1 MTHLTNIKSNLIG
14 RAYIYAEKNILD
26 KKDRDMFLKG
36 VKFAINRTDIK
47 WKL

>member
-1 MTHLTNIKSNLIG
+1 MTRLTNIKSNLIG
-14 RAYIYAEKNILD
+14 RAYIYAEKNIPD